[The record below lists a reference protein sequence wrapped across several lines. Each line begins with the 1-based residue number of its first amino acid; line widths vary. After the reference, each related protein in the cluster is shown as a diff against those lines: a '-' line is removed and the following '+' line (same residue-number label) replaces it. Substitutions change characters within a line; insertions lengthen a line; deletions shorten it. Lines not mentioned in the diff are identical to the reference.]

1 MSLKTIMKSQGTNVA
16 QQLIDTAL
24 NVGKSAIHAAM
35 PDDFEYYLCSLEL
48 VNHKD
53 ERKGFLSFSVMPE
66 QISESYTPIQTMI
79 KTHNAVVTL
88 FNDSF
93 APVDINIAGT
103 FGRKIR
109 LLLNYKDPWYDNS
122 GNGIKILQSKKFISL
137 DFGKV
142 AGMEVGVK
150 TGYGMTKILQ
160 HILAKAT
167 TTDADNHP
175 YYLKF
180 YNYALNTAYIVD
192 VVNYT
197 MSQSMG
203 SNMIWN
209 YQMTLRAVAPLS
221 SFSNIGNKMKNLLPE
236 VASNS
241 VANGVTNIV
250 NGMTRLF

>member
-1 MSLKTIMKSQGTNVA
+1 MKSQGTNVA

-24 NVGKSAIHAAM
+24 SVGKAAIHAAM

-109 LLLNYKDPWYDNS
+109 LLLNYKDPWIQTGGKQFLALN
-122 GNGIKILQSKKFISL
+122 
-137 DFGKV
+137 FGKV
-142 AGMEVGVK
+142 AGVEVGVK
-150 TGYGMTKILQ
+150 TGYGMTKVLQ
-160 HILAKAT
+160 HILNASSKTEAESGK
-167 TTDADNHP
+167 P

-180 YNYALNTAYIVD
+180 YNYALNTAYLVD
-192 VVNYT
+192 VVSYT
-197 MSQSMG
+197 VNQSMG

-236 VASNS
+236 VAANS
-241 VANGVTNIV
+241 VANGVINIV

>member
-1 MSLKTIMKSQGTNVA
+1 MKSQGTNVA

-24 NVGKSAIHAAM
+24 SVGKAAIHAAM

-109 LLLNYKDPWYDNS
+109 LLLNYKDPWIQTGGKQFLALN
-122 GNGIKILQSKKFISL
+122 
-137 DFGKV
+137 FGKV
-142 AGMEVGVK
+142 AGVEVGVK
-150 TGYGMTKILQ
+150 TGYGMTKVLQ
-160 HILAKAT
+160 HILNASSKTEAESGK
-167 TTDADNHP
+167 P

-180 YNYALNTAYIVD
+180 YNYALNTAYLVD

-197 MSQSMG
+197 VNQSMG

-236 VASNS
+236 VAANS

>member
-1 MSLKTIMKSQGTNVA
+1 MKSQGTNVA

-24 NVGKSAIHAAM
+24 SVGKAAIHAAM

-109 LLLNYKDPWYDNS
+109 LLLNYKDPWIQTGGKQFLALN
-122 GNGIKILQSKKFISL
+122 
-137 DFGKV
+137 FGKV
-142 AGMEVGVK
+142 AGVEVGVK
-150 TGYGMTKILQ
+150 TGYGMTKVLQ
-160 HILAKAT
+160 HILNSSSKTEAESGK
-167 TTDADNHP
+167 P

-180 YNYALNTAYIVD
+180 YNYALNTAYLVD

-197 MSQSMG
+197 VNQSMG

>member
-1 MSLKTIMKSQGTNVA
+1 MKSQGTNVA

-24 NVGKSAIHAAM
+24 NVGKAAIHAAM

-109 LLLNYKDPWYDNS
+109 LLLNYKDPWIQTGGKQFLALN
-122 GNGIKILQSKKFISL
+122 
-137 DFGKV
+137 FGKV
-142 AGMEVGVK
+142 EGVEVGVK
-150 TGYGMTKILQ
+150 TGYGMTKVLQ
-160 HILAKAT
+160 HILNASSKTEAESGK
-167 TTDADNHP
+167 P

-180 YNYALNTAYIVD
+180 YNYALNTAYLVN

-197 MSQSMG
+197 VNQSMG

-221 SFSNIGNKMKNLLPE
+221 SFSNIGNKMKNILPE
-236 VASNS
+236 VAANS

>member
-1 MSLKTIMKSQGTNVA
+1 MSLKTIIKSQGANAT

-24 NVGKSAIHAAM
+24 SVGKAAIHAAM

-79 KTHNAVVTL
+79 KTHNGVVTL
-88 FNDSF
+88 FNNSF

-109 LLLNYKDPWYDNS
+109 LLLNYKDPWIQTGVKQFLTLN
-122 GNGIKILQSKKFISL
+122 
-137 DFGKV
+137 FGKV
-142 AGMEVGVK
+142 TDVEVGVK
-150 TGYGMTKILQ
+150 TGYGMTKVLQ
-160 HILAKAT
+160 HILNASSKIEVESGK
-167 TTDADNHP
+167 P

-180 YNYALNTAYIVD
+180 CNYALNTAYLVD

-197 MSQSMG
+197 VNQSMG

-209 YQMTLRAVAPLS
+209 YQMTLRAVAQLT
-221 SFSNIGNKMKNLLPE
+221 SFSNIGSKMKNLLPE
-236 VASNS
+236 VAANS
-241 VANGVTNIV
+241 VANGITNIV
-250 NGMTRLF
+250 NGMTRLY

>member
-1 MSLKTIMKSQGTNVA
+1 MKGQGTNVT

-24 NVGKSAIHAAM
+24 NVGKAAVHAAM

-66 QISESYTPIQTMI
+66 QISESYSPIQTMI

-93 APVDINIAGT
+93 APVDINISGT

-109 LLLNYKDPWYDNS
+109 LLLNYKDPWTRT
-122 GNGIKILQSKKFISL
+122 GNKQFLTL
-137 DFGKV
+137 NFGKV
-142 AGMEVGVK
+142 AGVDSGVK

-160 HILAKAT
+160 HILDSAT
-167 TTDADNHP
+167 KTEIETGKP
-175 YYLKF
+175 YFLKF

-197 MSQSMG
+197 IHQSMG
-203 SNMIWN
+203 NNMMWN
-209 YQMTLRAVAPLS
+209 YQMTLRAVAPLY

-241 VANGVTNIV
+241 IANGVTNIV

>member
-1 MSLKTIMKSQGTNVA
+1 MKSQGTNVA

-24 NVGKSAIHAAM
+24 NVGKAAIHAAM

-109 LLLNYKDPWYDNS
+109 LLLNYKDPWIQTGGKQFLALN
-122 GNGIKILQSKKFISL
+122 
-137 DFGKV
+137 FGKV
-142 AGMEVGVK
+142 DGVEVGVK
-150 TGYGMTKILQ
+150 TGYGMTKVLQ
-160 HILAKAT
+160 HILNASSKTEAESGK
-167 TTDADNHP
+167 P

-180 YNYALNTAYIVD
+180 YNYALNTAYLVD

-197 MSQSMG
+197 VNQSMG

-221 SFSNIGNKMKNLLPE
+221 SFSNVGNKMKNLLPE
-236 VASNS
+236 VAANS

>member
-1 MSLKTIMKSQGTNVA
+1 MKSQGTNVA

-24 NVGKSAIHAAM
+24 SVGKAAIHAAM

-79 KTHNAVVTL
+79 KTRNAVVTL

-109 LLLNYKDPWYDNS
+109 LLLNYKDPWIRT
-122 GNGIKILQSKKFISL
+122 GGKQFLAL

-142 AGMEVGVK
+142 ADVEVGVK
-150 TGYGMTKILQ
+150 TGYGMTKVLQ
-160 HILAKAT
+160 HILNASSKTEAESGK
-167 TTDADNHP
+167 P

-180 YNYALNTAYIVD
+180 CNYALNTAYLVD

-197 MSQSMG
+197 VNQSMG

-221 SFSNIGNKMKNLLPE
+221 SFSNINNKMKNLLPE
-236 VASNS
+236 VAANS

>member
-1 MSLKTIMKSQGTNVA
+1 MKSQGTNVA

-24 NVGKSAIHAAM
+24 SVGKAAIHAAM

-66 QISESYTPIQTMI
+66 QISESYAPIQTMI

-109 LLLNYKDPWYDNS
+109 LLLNYKDPWIQTGGKQFLALN
-122 GNGIKILQSKKFISL
+122 
-137 DFGKV
+137 FGKV
-142 AGMEVGVK
+142 AGVEVGVK
-150 TGYGMTKILQ
+150 TGYGMTKVLQ
-160 HILAKAT
+160 HILNASSKTEAESGK
-167 TTDADNHP
+167 P

-180 YNYALNTAYIVD
+180 YNYALNTAYLVD

-197 MSQSMG
+197 VNQSMG

-221 SFSNIGNKMKNLLPE
+221 TFSNIGNKMKNLLPE

>member
-1 MSLKTIMKSQGTNVA
+1 MKSQGTNVA

-24 NVGKSAIHAAM
+24 SVGKAAIHAAM

-53 ERKGFLSFSVMPE
+53 ERKGFLSFLVMPE

-109 LLLNYKDPWYDNS
+109 LLLNYKDPWIQT
-122 GNGIKILQSKKFISL
+122 GSKQFLSL
-137 DFGKV
+137 NFGKV
-142 AGMEVGVK
+142 DGVEVGVK
-150 TGYGMTKILQ
+150 TGYGMTKVLQ
-160 HILAKAT
+160 HILNASSKTEAESGK
-167 TTDADNHP
+167 P

-180 YNYALNTAYIVD
+180 YNYALNTAYLVD

-197 MSQSMG
+197 VNQSMG
-203 SNMIWN
+203 SNMMWN
-209 YQMTLRAVAPLS
+209 YQITLRAVAPLS
-221 SFSNIGNKMKNLLPE
+221 TFSNMGNKMKNLLPE

>member
-1 MSLKTIMKSQGTNVA
+1 MSLKTIMKSQGANVTK
-16 QQLIDTAL
+16 QLIDTAM
-24 NVGKSAIHAAM
+24 NVGKAAIHAAM

-88 FNDSF
+88 YNDSF
-93 APVDINIAGT
+93 APVDISISGT

-109 LLLNYKDPWYDNS
+109 LLLNYKDPWIQTGGKQFLTLN
-122 GNGIKILQSKKFISL
+122 
-137 DFGKV
+137 FGKV
-142 AGMEVGVK
+142 AGVDMGIK

-160 HILAKAT
+160 HILNASSKT
-167 TTDADNHP
+167 ESKSGKP

-180 YNYALNTAYIVD
+180 CNYALNTAYLVD
-192 VVNYT
+192 VVNY
-197 MSQSMG
+197 SVNQGMG

-221 SFSNIGNKMKNLLPE
+221 SFSNIGNKVKELLPDI
-236 VASNS
+236 AANS
-241 VANGVTNIV
+241 IANGITNIV
-250 NGMTRLF
+250 NGMTRLS

>member
-1 MSLKTIMKSQGTNVA
+1 MKSQGTNVA

-24 NVGKSAIHAAM
+24 SVGKAAIHAAM

-109 LLLNYKDPWYDNS
+109 LLLNYKDPWIQTGGKQFLALN
-122 GNGIKILQSKKFISL
+122 
-137 DFGKV
+137 FGKV
-142 AGMEVGVK
+142 AGVEVGVK
-150 TGYGMTKILQ
+150 TGYGMTKVLQ
-160 HILAKAT
+160 HILNASSKTEAESGK
-167 TTDADNHP
+167 P

-180 YNYALNTAYIVD
+180 YNYALNTAYLVD

-197 MSQSMG
+197 VNQSMG

-236 VASNS
+236 VAANS

-250 NGMTRLF
+250 NGMTRLL

>member
-1 MSLKTIMKSQGTNVA
+1 MSLKTIMKSQGTNVT

-24 NVGKSAIHAAM
+24 SVGKAAIHAAM

-109 LLLNYKDPWYDNS
+109 LLLNYKDPWIQT
-122 GNGIKILQSKKFISL
+122 GSKQFL
-137 DFGKV
+137 ALNFGKV
-142 AGMEVGVK
+142 AGVEVGVK
-150 TGYGMTKILQ
+150 TGYGMTKVLQ
-160 HILAKAT
+160 HILNASSKTEAESGK
-167 TTDADNHP
+167 P

-180 YNYALNTAYIVD
+180 YNYALNTAYLVD

-197 MSQSMG
+197 VNQSMG

-236 VASNS
+236 VAANS
-241 VANGVTNIV
+241 VANGVINIV

>member
-24 NVGKSAIHAAM
+24 NVGKAAIHAAM

-109 LLLNYKDPWYDNS
+109 LLLNYKDPWIQTGGRQFLALN
-122 GNGIKILQSKKFISL
+122 
-137 DFGKV
+137 FGKV
-142 AGMEVGVK
+142 AGVDVGVK
-150 TGYGMTKILQ
+150 TGYGMTKVLQ
-160 HILAKAT
+160 HILNVSSKTEAESGK
-167 TTDADNHP
+167 P

-180 YNYALNTAYIVD
+180 YNYALNTAYLVD

-197 MSQSMG
+197 VNQSMG

-221 SFSNIGNKMKNLLPE
+221 SFSNVGNKMKNLLPE
-236 VASNS
+236 VAANS
-241 VANGVTNIV
+241 IANGVTNIV

>member
-1 MSLKTIMKSQGTNVA
+1 MSLKTIMKSQGINVA

-24 NVGKSAIHAAM
+24 SVGKAAIHAAM

-53 ERKGFLSFSVMPE
+53 ERKGFLSFLVMPE
-66 QISESYTPIQTMI
+66 QISESYTPIQTMV

-109 LLLNYKDPWYDNS
+109 LLLNYKDPWIQT
-122 GNGIKILQSKKFISL
+122 GGKQILAL
-137 DFGKV
+137 NFGKV
-142 AGMEVGVK
+142 AGVEVGVK
-150 TGYGMTKILQ
+150 TGYGMTKVLQ
-160 HILAKAT
+160 HILNASSKTEAESGK
-167 TTDADNHP
+167 P

-180 YNYALNTAYIVD
+180 YNYALNTAYLVD

-197 MSQSMG
+197 VNQNMG

-209 YQMTLRAVAPLS
+209 YQITLRAVAPLS

>member
-1 MSLKTIMKSQGTNVA
+1 MSLKTIMKSQGTNVT

-24 NVGKSAIHAAM
+24 SVGKAAIHAAM

-109 LLLNYKDPWYDNS
+109 LLLNYKDPWIQTGGKQFLALN
-122 GNGIKILQSKKFISL
+122 
-137 DFGKV
+137 FGKV
-142 AGMEVGVK
+142 AGVEVGVK
-150 TGYGMTKILQ
+150 TGYGMTKVLQ
-160 HILAKAT
+160 HILNASSKTEAESGK
-167 TTDADNHP
+167 P

-180 YNYALNTAYIVD
+180 YNYALNTAYLVD

-197 MSQSMG
+197 VNQSMG

-236 VASNS
+236 VAANS

>member
-1 MSLKTIMKSQGTNVA
+1 MSLKTIMKSQGINVA

-24 NVGKSAIHAAM
+24 SVGKAAIHAAM
-35 PDDFEYYLCSLEL
+35 PDDFEYYLWLAQHRYTEAEWLEL
-48 VNHKD
+48 LGKEPD
-53 ERKGFLSFSVMPE
+53 WRYFAACAYKMEADGKPAMP
-66 QISESYTPIQTMI
+66 
-79 KTHNAVVTL
+79 TL

-109 LLLNYKDPWYDNS
+109 LLLNYKDPWIQT
-122 GNGIKILQSKKFISL
+122 GGKQILAL
-137 DFGKV
+137 NFGKV
-142 AGMEVGVK
+142 AGVEVGVK
-150 TGYGMTKILQ
+150 TGYGMTKVLQ
-160 HILAKAT
+160 HILNASSKTEAESGK
-167 TTDADNHP
+167 P

-180 YNYALNTAYIVD
+180 YNYALNTAYLVD

-197 MSQSMG
+197 VNQNMG

-209 YQMTLRAVAPLS
+209 YQITLRAVAPLS

>member
-24 NVGKSAIHAAM
+24 NVGKAAIHAAM

-109 LLLNYKDPWYDNS
+109 LLLNYKDPWIQTGGRQFLALN
-122 GNGIKILQSKKFISL
+122 
-137 DFGKV
+137 FGKV
-142 AGMEVGVK
+142 AGVDVGVK
-150 TGYGMTKILQ
+150 TGYGMTKVLQ
-160 HILAKAT
+160 HILNVSSKTEAESGK
-167 TTDADNHP
+167 P

-180 YNYALNTAYIVD
+180 YNYALNTAYLVD

-197 MSQSMG
+197 VNQSMG

-236 VASNS
+236 VAANS

>member
-1 MSLKTIMKSQGTNVA
+1 
-16 QQLIDTAL
+16 
-24 NVGKSAIHAAM
+24 M

-109 LLLNYKDPWYDNS
+109 LLLNYKDPWIQTGGRQFLALN
-122 GNGIKILQSKKFISL
+122 
-137 DFGKV
+137 FGKV
-142 AGMEVGVK
+142 AGVDVGVK
-150 TGYGMTKILQ
+150 TGYGMTKVLQ
-160 HILAKAT
+160 HILNVSSKTEAESGK
-167 TTDADNHP
+167 P

-180 YNYALNTAYIVD
+180 YNYALNTAYLVD

-197 MSQSMG
+197 VNQSMG

-236 VASNS
+236 VAANS

>member
-16 QQLIDTAL
+16 QQLIDTSL
-24 NVGKSAIHAAM
+24 NVGKAAIHAAM

-109 LLLNYKDPWYDNS
+109 LLLNYKDPWIQTGGRQFLALN
-122 GNGIKILQSKKFISL
+122 
-137 DFGKV
+137 FGKV
-142 AGMEVGVK
+142 AGVDVGVK
-150 TGYGMTKILQ
+150 TGYGMTKVLQ
-160 HILAKAT
+160 HILNVSSKTEAESGK
-167 TTDADNHP
+167 P

-180 YNYALNTAYIVD
+180 YNYALNTAYLVD

-197 MSQSMG
+197 VNQSMG

-236 VASNS
+236 VAANS

>member
-24 NVGKSAIHAAM
+24 SVGKAAIHAAM

-109 LLLNYKDPWYDNS
+109 LLLNYKDPWIQTGGKQFLALN
-122 GNGIKILQSKKFISL
+122 
-137 DFGKV
+137 FGKV
-142 AGMEVGVK
+142 AGVEVGVK
-150 TGYGMTKILQ
+150 TGYGMTKVLQ
-160 HILAKAT
+160 HILNASSKTEAESGK
-167 TTDADNHP
+167 P

-180 YNYALNTAYIVD
+180 YNYALNTAYLVD

-197 MSQSMG
+197 VNQSMG

-236 VASNS
+236 VAANS

>member
-1 MSLKTIMKSQGTNVA
+1 MKSQSTNVT

-24 NVGKSAIHAAM
+24 NVGKAAIHAAM

-109 LLLNYKDPWYDNS
+109 LLLNYKDPWIQTGGRQFLALN
-122 GNGIKILQSKKFISL
+122 
-137 DFGKV
+137 FGKI
-142 AGMEVGVK
+142 AGVDVGIK
-150 TGYGMTKILQ
+150 TGYGMTKVLQ
-160 HILAKAT
+160 HILNASSKTEAESKK
-167 TTDADNHP
+167 P

-197 MSQSMG
+197 VNQSMG

-221 SFSNIGNKMKNLLPE
+221 SFSKIGNKMKNLLPE
-236 VASNS
+236 VAANS
-241 VANGVTNIV
+241 VANGITNIV
-250 NGMTRLF
+250 NGMTRLS

>member
-1 MSLKTIMKSQGTNVA
+1 MSLKTIMKSQGTNA
-16 QQLIDTAL
+16 TQQLIDTAL
-24 NVGKSAIHAAM
+24 SVGKAAIHAAM

-109 LLLNYKDPWYDNS
+109 LLLNYKDPWIQTGGKQFLALN
-122 GNGIKILQSKKFISL
+122 
-137 DFGKV
+137 FGKV
-142 AGMEVGVK
+142 AGAEVGVK
-150 TGYGMTKILQ
+150 TGYGMTKVLQ
-160 HILAKAT
+160 HILNASSKTEAESGK
-167 TTDADNHP
+167 P

-180 YNYALNTAYIVD
+180 YNYALNTAYLVD

-197 MSQSMG
+197 VNQSMG

-236 VASNS
+236 VAANS
-241 VANGVTNIV
+241 VANGVANVV

>member
-16 QQLIDTAL
+16 KQLIDTAL
-24 NVGKSAIHAAM
+24 NVGKAAIHAAM

-109 LLLNYKDPWYDNS
+109 LLLNYKDPWIQTGGRQFLALN
-122 GNGIKILQSKKFISL
+122 
-137 DFGKV
+137 FGKV
-142 AGMEVGVK
+142 AGVDVGVK

-160 HILAKAT
+160 HILNVSSKTEAESGK
-167 TTDADNHP
+167 P

-180 YNYALNTAYIVD
+180 YNYALNTAYLVD

-197 MSQSMG
+197 VNQSMG

-221 SFSNIGNKMKNLLPE
+221 SFSNVGNKMKNLLPE
-236 VASNS
+236 VAANS
-241 VANGVTNIV
+241 IANGVTNIV